1 MIKPMSWHRSLF
13 FKIFFW
19 FWAAIFLAI
28 VSAVSTSHWIADYY
42 FREASQRE
50 RVHLLRLMERKRPIV
65 AEGRKLWRKLRPD
78 WNLVAVP
85 VDSVSHLPHDVEEF
99 VDTAAE
105 MRKILWGQEDGYLM
119 LGPIQRGDYLYIGI
133 RRQHWSSIW
142 DDEQRWMVPI
152 VFIIVVTLLCIA
164 LVWSLTRPIRRL
176 QRTVRKLGK
185 GDFDVSEIKSDAGRY
200 DEIGELSGDVIDMAE
215 ALNRLLQSH

>member
-1 MIKPMSWHRSLF
+1 MSWHRTLF

-19 FWAAIFLAI
+19 FWAVIFLAI
-28 VSAVSTSHWIADYY
+28 FAAVSTSHWIANDYV
-42 FREASQRE
+42 REASQRE
-50 RVHLLRLMERKRPIV
+50 RVHLLRLMELKRPIM

-85 VDSVSHLPHDVEEF
+85 VDMVSQLPHDVEEF
-99 VDTAAE
+99 VDTAAD
-105 MRKILWGQEDGYLM
+105 MRKILWGQEDDFLM
-119 LGPIQRGDYLYIGI
+119 VGPIQRGDYLYIGI

-152 VFIIVVTLLCIA
+152 VFLVVVTLLCIA

-185 GDFDVSEIKSDAGRY
+185 GDFDVSEIKSDASR
-200 DEIGELSGDVIDMAE
+200 
-215 ALNRLLQSH
+215 